1 MCKICDPKQK
11 YNTRICN
18 ENFKTFFEDYEN
30 IHSFDNSNNSI
41 EILKKWTI
49 STMTICC
56 NLNSVIDLNMYREK
70 FIDDRGSKV
79 FYNCINTY
87 ITVKYQ
93 DKKRISVKIFKN
105 GNIQFA
111 GILNVMS
118 ASYAARKIYRRLLE
132 VNAFLT
138 PDVSEITNIRICMIN
153 SDFKITKNIKQ
164 KLLCNIL
171 DDIENSF
178 IKRYTYNPSKYP
190 GINLKIEDATKN
202 KLTVAIFRP
211 GSIILTGG
219 SDLKLYYK
227 TFKCLLNILNN
238 NELLY

>member
-1 MCKICDPKQK
+1 
-11 YNTRICN
+11 
-18 ENFKTFFEDYEN
+18 
-30 IHSFDNSNNSI
+30 
-41 EILKKWTI
+41 
-49 STMTICC
+49 
-56 NLNSVIDLNMYREK
+56 
-70 FIDDRGSKV
+70 
-79 FYNCINTY
+79 
-87 ITVKYQ
+87 
-93 DKKRISVKIFKN
+93 
-105 GNIQFA
+105 
-111 GILNVMS
+111 MS